1 MVTAYY
7 RDGYR
12 WGFPGGSVLKNP
24 PAKQDPW
31 VWKIWRRKWQAT
43 PVFLAGKSYG
53 QRSLA
58 GYCPWNCKGVRHSLE
73 TKQQR

>member
-1 MVTAYY
+1 MVRAYY

-12 WGFPGGSVLKNP
+12 QGFPGGSVVKSP

-31 VWKIWRRKWQAT
+31 LWKIWRRKWQAT

-53 QRSLA
+53 HRSL
-58 GYCPWNCKGVRHSLE
+58 GGLLSMEL
-73 TKQQR
+73 QRRQTQFRD